1 LRTSCFEVN
10 STTMLPLL
18 WDLRKT
24 RLLILRPQLRTRATV
39 VDQPEYG
46 AVANISTTKISLYG
60 LELFSTA
67 HRKIVNSTIYMPRS
81 YNAIAT

>member
-1 LRTSCFEVN
+1 
-10 STTMLPLL
+10 MLPHL

-24 RLLILRPQLRTRATV
+24 RLLILRRPQLRTRATV

-60 LELFSTA
+60 LKLFSTA
-67 HRKIVNSTIYMPRS
+67 HRKIVNFTTYMPRY